1 VSGHRRIL
9 LHYDHPELLRDLI
22 AVRFPQVELRCCSSY
37 GELAGTLADFA
48 PQVLFCVKFEDQPY
62 PRDAVMACP
71 SIEWISN
78 GGAGMDHLL
87 PWDPDRLTVTNASG
101 VASRMMAEYVIGGML
116 ALSIGLPN
124 FIRRQMQHR
133 WQFERVAGIAGKTV
147 AIVGLGRTGRAVA
160 GLASALGMRV
170 IGTRAH
176 PTATPNVDRVYPATQ
191 LHEALGE
198 SDFVVITAPLLETTR
213 HLIGTSAIAAMKAG
227 ACVIDVS
234 RGGVVDQAA
243 LAHGLQSRKLGGAV
257 LDVFER
263 EPLAADSALWDMHN
277 VIITPHCSSVY
288 EGWERS
294 AAQMFC
300 DNLECW
306 LAGKPLSN
314 VVDPARGY

>member
-1 VSGHRRIL
+1 VSEHRRIL
-9 LHYDHPELLRDLI
+9 LHYDRPELLRDLI
-22 AVRFPQVELRCCSSY
+22 AARFPQVELRCCSSY
-37 GELAGTLADFA
+37 GELAGALADFA

-62 PRDAVMACP
+62 PRDAIMACP
-71 SIEWISN
+71 SIEWVSN

-87 PWDPDRLTVTNASG
+87 PWNPNRLTVTNASG

-160 GLASALGMRV
+160 GLASALDMRV

-198 SDFVVITAPLLETTR
+198 GDFVVVTAPLLGSTR
-213 HLIGTSAIAAMKAG
+213 HLIGRRRLPMACKATNWAARYWTSSNASPWPPTVPCGICTTSSSRPIAPASTKDGSGGPHRCSVTTWNAG
-227 ACVIDVS
+227 S
-234 RGGVVDQAA
+234 
-243 LAHGLQSRKLGGAV
+243 
-257 LDVFER
+257 
-263 EPLAADSALWDMHN
+263 
-277 VIITPHCSSVY
+277 
-288 EGWERS
+288 
-294 AAQMFC
+294 
-300 DNLECW
+300 
-306 LAGKPLSN
+306 
-314 VVDPARGY
+314 PANP